1 MRDNGWSEP
10 HQGKVGSSPWGAFDP
25 YKGLGEER
33 SPVMKCQIS
42 QTPLQ
47 PNIRHGQRKPTS
59 SYSRVDPE
67 GSFLPFNSPRP
78 RGVRNTATRAKKMRK
93 MGK

>member
-1 MRDNGWSEP
+1 MDGVNLTR
-10 HQGKVGSSPWGAFDP
+10 GKWGAARGELLIHI
-25 YKGLGEER
+25 KGLER
-33 SPVMKCQIS
+33 SPVMKCQMS

>member
-1 MRDNGWSEP
+1 M
-10 HQGKVGSSPWGAFDP
+10 GSSPWGDFDLH
-25 YKGLGEER
+25 KGLGEER
-33 SPVMKCQIS
+33 SPVMKCQMS
-42 QTPLQ
+42 QTPPQ

-67 GSFLPFNSPRP
+67 GPFLPFNSPRP
-78 RGVRNTATRAKKMRK
+78 GGVRNTATRAKKMRK